1 MKELLLELP
10 MKCEHPRTKAD
21 VFPAVAFR
29 VTEKATEIHLRLHEF
44 TWILVA
50 DDSLLS

>member
-10 MKCEHPRTKAD
+10 KKYEHPPTNAD
-21 VFPAVAFR
+21 VFPAVAFEW
-29 VTEKATEIHLRLHEF
+29 TEKATETHLSLHES

-50 DDSLLS
+50 